1 MTVQVCDGKM
11 KDYLIFHVQL
21 MQRYKTLQRQTSQAN
36 IWLMFFIEMR
46 QIKVNIHQTEYTRIF
61 EIYINVMSDK
71 NED

>member
-1 MTVQVCDGKM
+1 MQVGDGMM
-11 KDYLIFHVQL
+11 KDYLISPVQL
-21 MQRYKTLQRQTSQAN
+21 MQRYKTLRRQTSQAN

>member
-1 MTVQVCDGKM
+1 MQVGDGKM
-11 KDYLIFHVQL
+11 KDDLISHVQL
-21 MQRYKTLQRQTSQAN
+21 MQRYKTLRRQTSQAN